1 MSKFNQY
8 AKRLNATVKE
18 AFQQYRA
25 AEKAVKKAE
34 SRVQDWKNEV
44 IKNDDYERLAQKARA
59 NADYEEARANL
70 RVAGAFLRSVRADV
84 AVIREELTAAIESAY
99 CVDPEQI
106 DGKSLE
112 LLKSGIMNARDYQN
126 MLRKAQE
133 ADNVTMVRLIGKY
146 ANDMADRA
154 DKKQDQNSRA
164 QFNAIAEQC
173 RKGNDGSQY
182 LKTFDSLA
190 NAFAK
195 CTENTAMIDKWDSMT
210 GETVENF

>member
-8 AKRLNATVKE
+8 AKRLDTTVKE
-18 AFQQYRA
+18 AFADYRK
-25 AEKAVKKAE
+25 AEKAVKKAADRMSE
-34 SRVQDWKNEV
+34 WNNEV
-44 IKNDDYERLAQKARA
+44 IKNNDYERLAQKARA
-59 NADYEEARANL
+59 AADYEEARVNL
-70 RVAGAFLRSVRADV
+70 RVSEVYLRSVRED
-84 AVIREELTAAIESAY
+84 IRMIRDELTAAVDSAY
-99 CVDPEQI
+99 CVDPKKI
-106 DGKSLE
+106 DGNSLE

-154 DKKQDQNSRA
+154 DKKHDQNSRA